1 MRMRTRSG
9 YTGVLMY
16 VYVMLHYLMSSHLI
30 MILSYL
36 MLTHPI
42 MIVSYLILTHPIM
55 ILTYL
60 ILSCLQEDL
69 KNLNF
74 KWSLLNKTQLGKV
87 WEEAFGKDDVPVPH
101 LQLCMW
107 QVRRDEMVRLLVQ
120 REKEKRHDYES
131 QLQVCYVI
139 LSYLILSYLILSY
152 LILSHLILSY
162 FKLSSYLISFY
173 PVLYYVAFRRTWRTC
188 TGNG

>member
-1 MRMRTRSG
+1 
-9 YTGVLMY
+9 
-16 VYVMLHYLMSSHLI
+16 MSSHLI
-30 MILSYL
+30 MILSY
-36 MLTHPI
+36 
-42 MIVSYLILTHPIM
+42 VVLTHPIM

-60 ILSCLQEDL
+60 ILSCLQDDL
-69 KNLNF
+69 AKLAS
-74 KWSLLNKTQLGKV
+74 KWSSLSKTALGKV

-101 LQLCMW
+101 LELCMW
-107 QVRRDEMVRLLVQ
+107 QVRRHEMVRLLVQ

-131 QLQVCYVI
+131 QLQVCHVI
-139 LSYLILSYLILSY
+139 LSYLILSYLILCY

-188 TGNG
+188 TRNG